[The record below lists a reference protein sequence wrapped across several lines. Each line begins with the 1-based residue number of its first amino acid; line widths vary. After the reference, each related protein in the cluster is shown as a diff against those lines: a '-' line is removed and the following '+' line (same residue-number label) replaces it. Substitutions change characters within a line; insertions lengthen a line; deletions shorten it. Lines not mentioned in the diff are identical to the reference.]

1 MIVLLIPA
9 LEPGQH
15 LLDLLE
21 ALKGPFLHG
30 FAHRVCRGHRR
41 IYIDIKTGRAAGAR
55 TDGDYGRYGVC
66 ADCVSDRQLSD
77 QL

>member
-30 FAHRVCRGHRR
+30 FAHRICRGYRR
-41 IYIDIKTGRAAGAR
+41 IYIDIKTGRAAWQAAHGAM
-55 TDGDYGRYGVC
+55 RYY
-66 ADCVSDRQLSD
+66 VSYRCSRVHGW
-77 QL
+77 